1 MFCPNCGSEERQLS
15 QFCRGCGMD
24 LRVVRTGLE
33 RVVDTTSSAD
43 AARAEI
49 GRAIAERITQVKTGR
64 ELRRLTEHVLP
75 QVDKFLE
82 TAEDKRLRRMR
93 AGVITSAIGLGGV
106 LMFMMIALASG
117 REQLL
122 TPAAMALVVFI
133 VGLGILINGK
143 TLTVPSNKSTHAIDE
158 GDPNAAEDRFVT
170 AVSGAQKTLP
180 ETLAPPLSVIE
191 HTTHKLSTDP
201 VSRQRSKTSL
211 KNNS

>member
-33 RVVDTTSSAD
+33 RVVDTTSSVD

-49 GRAIAERITQVKTGR
+49 GRAIAERISEVKTGR

-75 QVDKFLE
+75 KIDKFLE
-82 TAEDKRLRRMR
+82 TPEDKRLRRMR

-106 LMFMMIALASG
+106 LMFMMIVLASG
-117 REQLL
+117 KEQLL

-133 VGLGILINGK
+133 IGLGILINGK
-143 TLTVPSNKSTHAIDE
+143 ALTVSDNKSARATDE
-158 GDPNAAEDRFVT
+158 GIPDAAKDRFGT
-170 AVSGAQKTLP
+170 AVSGAHKALP
-180 ETLAPPLSVIE
+180 ETLSPPLSVIE
-191 HTTHKLSTDP
+191 HTTHRLSTDP
-201 VSRQRSKTSL
+201 VGRHRSKTSI